1 MTTLKPKQANPLT
14 VEHPVVAR
22 DLRKIFGTTEAVRG
36 IDFDVLHGEC
46 FGFLGPNGAGKTTTE

>member
-1 MTTLKPKQANPLT
+1 MT